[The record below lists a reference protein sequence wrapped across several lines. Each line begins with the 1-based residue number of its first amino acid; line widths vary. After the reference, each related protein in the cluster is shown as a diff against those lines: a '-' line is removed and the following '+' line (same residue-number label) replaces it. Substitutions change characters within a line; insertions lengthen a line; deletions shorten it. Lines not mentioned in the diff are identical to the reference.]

1 MEAIKNNGF
10 ENPVKNV
17 TNTIRR
23 LVFGTSLKN
32 QTQQPEQPQLQK
44 ELLTREETAT
54 FFDVDLST
62 LHNWKKKGILL
73 PVGIGGRVYYRMSD
87 IEKALTPLN

>member
-1 MEAIKNNGF
+1 METIKSNGF
-10 ENPVKNV
+10 ANPSKNV
-17 TNTIRR
+17 TDIIKR
-23 LVFGTSLKN
+23 LVFDTSLKN
-32 QTQQPEQPQLQK
+32 QKHPQFQK
-44 ELLTREETAT
+44 ELLTREETAA

-87 IEKALTPLN
+87 IENSLVQLK